1 MFRDSARLYD
11 LLYEAMGK
19 DYESEARV
27 LDDLIQAARPGAS
40 SLLDV
45 ACGTGAHLEYLRSRY
60 EVVGLD
66 IEPAMLAQARTR
78 LPGVELVEA
87 DMRDF
92 SLRRSFDAVVCLF
105 SSIGYMASPEELDT
119 AIGTMAAHLV
129 PGGVLVVDG
138 WVRPEAWRD
147 PGSQHA
153 LAARTDDLAVARVG
167 WSQREGNR
175 TRLEMHHLIATRGG
189 VEHVVEHH
197 EMTLFTDAEYRS
209 AFERAGLAV
218 EVAPSPTA
226 DRDRYVGTARK

>member
-45 ACGTGAHLEYLRSRY
+45 ACGTGAHLEYLRSRC

-105 SSIGYMASPEELDT
+105 SSIGYMASPEELDS
-119 AIGTMAAHLV
+119 AIRTMAAHLV

-153 LAARTDDLAVARVG
+153 LAARAEDLAVARVG
-167 WSQREGNR
+167 WSHREGNR
-175 TRLEMHHLIATRGG
+175 TQLETHHLIATRGG

-197 EMTLFTDAEYRS
+197 EMTLFTDAEYRD
-209 AFERAGLAV
+209 AFERSGLAV
-218 EVAPSPTA
+218 EVASSPTA